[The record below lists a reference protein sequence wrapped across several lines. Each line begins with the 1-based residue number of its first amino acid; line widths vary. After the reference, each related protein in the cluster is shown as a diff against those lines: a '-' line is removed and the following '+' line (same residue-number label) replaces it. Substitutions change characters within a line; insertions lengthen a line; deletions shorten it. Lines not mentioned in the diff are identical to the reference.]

1 MAILTVGPTS
11 THSSIADALVAALAG
26 DTLSIEAGYGSESAT
41 ISTNNLTVDGTATST
56 GIVLQLGAGVALFA
70 LTGDAPIAILDGADG
85 NGIVGNDGDN
95 VITVSS
101 GVDAV
106 DGGGGVDRLVVDY
119 SLATGSVTGN
129 STSNFTEA
137 GGGGRSVVITD
148 GTIENFTVLTGAA
161 ADTLTT
167 GDGDDIIEAG
177 NGANTVTAGEGNN
190 TLTGGADADTFTVG
204 DGDNLIDAGDGAN
217 TIIAGQ
223 GVNTIVAGDGVN
235 TITAL
240 DGGNVITGGDGTNI
254 ITSGAGADVITAG
267 RGPMTIV
274 AGSGSDLITV
284 KAPLGGTINAGADD
298 DRLVLDLRDEDTSM
312 FVVIDGGTL
321 ATGYSGYL
329 EDAGQVY
336 VEFVGV
342 ENFTYLGGSSNDS
355 VISGD
360 GIDILV
366 GNGGNDSLT
375 SGDGDDSFTGG
386 AGNDALNGGAG
397 TDTAFYSGA
406 RSDYTITSDIDGNPT
421 QVVDNRDGTPDGTDT
436 LIDIEMLNF
445 ALNSLPSGEVL
456 ITGFPR
462 EDQTLT
468 ASNTLVDPDG
478 LGTVSYQ
485 WQSNGAD
492 IAGATGD
499 TFTLGQVQVGTVIT
513 VVASYTDGSGRAES
527 VPSSATNLVENLN
540 DFPTGDVTITGIM
553 TQGEILTANP
563 AAVADEDGLG
573 AFNYQW
579 LANGA
584 VIDGATS
591 TTFTLTQAEV
601 GASISVWV
609 NYIDQ
614 QNTAES
620 LFGFATGSVAN
631 VNDAPTGTATITG
644 TPTED
649 QVLTASNTLADADG
663 LGTVAYQ
670 WQSNGTNIAGAT
682 GGTLTLGQAQVGTLI
697 TVVASYTDGQGVNE
711 SRASDATTAVL
722 NVNDP
727 PVGGPIIAGTPTKGG
742 TLTVT
747 GELADEDVLGPVS
760 LQWRADGVAIA
771 GATGESLTL
780 TQAQVGTVIDLVASY
795 TDGQGTDEQVISPPT
810 SAVLN
815 VNDAPT
821 GSVTIVGI
829 PTEDQV
835 LTASNTLA
843 DADGL
848 GTVSY
853 QWRSGGIDI
862 VGATGAT
869 LTLAQAQVGTTIT
882 VVASYTDGQGTDESL
897 ASDAT
902 TAVANV
908 NDAPTGPVTISGTPA
923 AGQILTASNALADED
938 GLGTVSYQWRAD
950 GTDIAG
956 ATNATFA
963 LTAAQLGTAISV
975 LASYT
980 DQQGTDEAVSSLPV
994 PVAAP
999 PPLPFFQFTMT
1010 ETDVAGQTQAV
1021 GYVGPVAGLTYA
1033 FTGSAANE
1041 AVSGTAS
1048 NDFIHLGAGDDAIS
1062 GGDGDDVLDGG
1073 TGSNFLTGGAGRDI
1087 FFLDGR
1093 NGETTWSTITDWQGG
1108 EELALWGW
1116 VNGVSQATW
1125 LENAGTEGYR
1135 GATLHADLDNNG
1147 VIDTSVT
1154 WAGLTQADLPTP
1166 SQHDG
1171 LLWFA

>member
-11 THSSIADALVAALAG
+11 TYASIADAMVDALAG
-26 DTLSIEAGYGSESAT
+26 DTLSIEAGYGTETAT

-70 LTGDAPIAILDGADG
+70 LTGDAPIAILDGPDG
-85 NGIVGNDGDN
+85 TDIVGNDGDN

-106 DGGGGVDRLVVDY
+106 NGGAGVDRLIVDY
-119 SLATGSVTGN
+119 SLATGDVTGN

-167 GDGDDIIEAG
+167 GDGDDIIDAG
-177 NGANTVTAGEGNN
+177 DGANTVTAGEGNN

-204 DGDNLIDAGDGAN
+204 DGDNLINAGDGAN

-240 DGGNVITGGDGTNI
+240 DGGNTITGGDGTNI

-312 FVVIDGGTL
+312 FVVIEGGTL

-329 EDAGQVY
+329 GNTGQVY

-342 ENFTYLGGSSNDS
+342 ENFTYLGGLSNDS

-360 GIDILV
+360 GIDILE

-375 SGDGDDSFTGG
+375 SGGGNDSFTGG

-397 TDTAFYSGA
+397 IDTAFYSGA
-406 RSDYTITSDIDGNPT
+406 RSDYTITFDIDGNPT
-421 QVVDNRDGTPDGTDT
+421 QVVDNRIGTPDGTDT

-445 ALNSLPSGEVL
+445 AINSLPSGEVL
-456 ITGFPR
+456 ISGLPT

-478 LGTVSYQ
+478 LGPVSYQ
-485 WQSNGAD
+485 WQSGGTN
-492 IAGATGD
+492 IAGATGE
-499 TFTLGQVQVGTVIT
+499 TLTLGQAQVGTVIT
-513 VVASYTDGSGRAES
+513 VIASYTDGQGASES
-527 VPSSATNLVENLN
+527 VPSTATTTVLN
-540 DFPTGDVTITGIM
+540 VNDLPMGVVTIIGTPAEGQ
-553 TQGEILTANP
+553 TLTATGELD
-563 AAVADEDGLG
+563 DEDGMG
-573 AFNYQW
+573 AISAQW
-579 LANGA
+579 RADGVDIAGANGE
-584 VIDGATS
+584 
-591 TTFTLTQAEV
+591 TFTLTQAQV
-601 GASISVWV
+601 GTV
-609 NYIDQ
+609 IDLVLSYTDGQ
-614 QNTAES
+614 GTPEQVFSTQTAVV
-620 LFGFATGSVAN
+620 GN
-631 VNDAPTGTATITG
+631 VNDAPTGTVTIAG

-663 LGTVAYQ
+663 LG
-670 WQSNGTNIAGAT
+670 
-682 GGTLTLGQAQVGTLI
+682 
-697 TVVASYTDGQGVNE
+697 
-711 SRASDATTAVL
+711 
-722 NVNDP
+722 P
-727 PVGGPIIAGTPTKGG
+727 
-742 TLTVT
+742 
-747 GELADEDVLGPVS
+747 
-760 LQWRADGVAIA
+760 
-771 GATGESLTL
+771 
-780 TQAQVGTVIDLVASY
+780 
-795 TDGQGTDEQVISPPT
+795 
-810 SAVLN
+810 
-815 VNDAPT
+815 
-821 GSVTIVGI
+821 
-829 PTEDQV
+829 
-835 LTASNTLA
+835 
-843 DADGL
+843 
-848 GTVSY
+848 VSY

-862 VGATGAT
+862 IGATGST
-869 LTLAQAQVGTTIT
+869 LILGQAQVGTTIT

-897 ASDAT
+897 ASIAT
-902 TAVANV
+902 DPVANV
-908 NDAPTGPVTISGTPA
+908 NDLPTGAVTITGTPA
-923 AGQILTASNALADED
+923 EGEILTASNALADED
-938 GLGTVSYQWRAD
+938 GMGTVTYQWRAD

-956 ATNATFA
+956 ANSATFT
-963 LTAAQLGTAISV
+963 LTAAQLGSAITV

-980 DQQGTDEAVSSLPV
+980 DQQGTDEAVASLPT

-999 PPLPFFQFTMT
+999 PPVPFFQFTMT

-1021 GYVGPVAGLTYA
+1021 AYAGPVAGLTYA

-1041 AVSGTAS
+1041 AVFGTAS
-1048 NDFIHLGAGDDAIS
+1048 NDFIHLGAGDDAIN